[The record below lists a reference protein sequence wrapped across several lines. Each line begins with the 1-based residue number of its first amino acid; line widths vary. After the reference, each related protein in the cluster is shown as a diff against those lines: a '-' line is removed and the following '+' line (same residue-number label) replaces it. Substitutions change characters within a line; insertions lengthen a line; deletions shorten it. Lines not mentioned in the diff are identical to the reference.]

1 MAEIIY
7 TMIDLMFSPCSFYKQ
22 YFYIP
27 GEVVWKKFYVQCL
40 GWGMSRDKVPG
51 E

>member
-7 TMIDLMFSPCSFYKQ
+7 AMIDLMFSPCSFYKQ
-22 YFYIP
+22 YFYILR
-27 GEVVWKKFYVQCL
+27 EVVWKKFYAQWL
-40 GWGMSRDKVPG
+40 GWGMTRDKVSG